1 MQRAGAGEM
10 RASEDVLEKG
20 EKVFLIVDH
29 IFISRQANRGLIIFH
44 LKFTPDVK

>member
-29 IFISRQANRGLIIFH
+29 IFISFFH